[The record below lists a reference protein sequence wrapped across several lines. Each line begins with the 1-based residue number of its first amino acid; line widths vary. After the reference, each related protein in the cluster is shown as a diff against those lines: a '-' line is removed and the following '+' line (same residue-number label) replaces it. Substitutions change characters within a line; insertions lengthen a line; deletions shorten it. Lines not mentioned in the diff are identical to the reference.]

1 MAENEALLDVGQVAQ
16 MLKISIATV
25 RRWVWQGY
33 IPYMKIGKAIRFS
46 NSDIESWIN
55 SKCANPMA
63 SKEQERAQNARQNAS
78 IA

>member
-1 MAENEALLDVGQVAQ
+1 MAENEVLLDVGQVAA
-16 MLKISIATV
+16 MFKISTATV

-46 NSDIESWIN
+46 KLDIDNWVRTECTN
-55 SKCANPMA
+55 SK
-63 SKEQERAQNARQNAS
+63 KQEGVKNDN

>member
-1 MAENEALLDVGQVAQ
+1 MAENEVLLDVGQVAA
-16 MLKISIATV
+16 MLKVSIATV

-46 NSDIESWIN
+46 NLDIESWVGT
-55 SKCANPMA
+55 KCAN
-63 SKEQERAQNARQNAS
+63 SKKQEGVQNDG

>member
-1 MAENEALLDVGQVAQ
+1 MAGNEVLLDVGQVAE

-33 IPYMKIGKAIRFS
+33 IPYIKIGKAIRFS
-46 NSDIESWIN
+46 NSDIENWVS
-55 SKCANPMA
+55 SKCTNSTV
-63 SKEQERAQNARQNAS
+63 SKKQEGEQNVN

>member
-1 MAENEALLDVGQVAQ
+1 MAENDFLLNVGEVAA

-25 RRWVWQGY
+25 RRWVLQGY

-46 NSDIESWIN
+46 NSVIDNWVSTKCTN
-55 SKCANPMA
+55 SK
-63 SKEQERAQNARQNAS
+63 KQEGVQNAD

>member
-1 MAENEALLDVGQVAQ
+1 MAENDFLLNVGEVAA

-46 NSDIESWIN
+46 NSDIDNWVSTKCTN
-55 SKCANPMA
+55 SK
-63 SKEQERAQNARQNAS
+63 KQEGV
-78 IA
+78 